1 MKVEQKFILTTNK
14 DSADALEQAGLVMV
28 SSKNNK
34 YVFLNDFK
42 KGILLFNKLKD
53 CAYTN
58 TYFL

>member
-28 SSKNNK
+28 NSKNNN

-42 KGILLFNKLKD
+42 KGVLLFNKLKD